1 MERRKRSGRTSG
13 PGLTEGGGL
22 REGVTGWRSEGSP
35 SRSQIRG
42 QTGGVPSA
50 RPSRDSDGSF
60 PSSGFGSRNFSRVRD
75 LDPGWKAGEGPRGGG
90 GGEPSAKPRPRPQVR
105 PAGGGGNF
113 RSALGEA
120 RGGSSARRRGRR
132 RLPRPPG
139 EGEADPPWS
148 LPSPLTNSFRILWPR
163 EPEGRTRLG
172 EGRHVGGRTPS
183 RRWGRGR
190 LAARLGVPGARRRA
204 GRAVHA
210 QPGSQAE
217 GRARPTSF
225 QRRGLGRRQRVVEN
239 TALGPWS
246 PFTQRTRA
254 RGGWTP
260 SNAGVSP
267 NWAEAGGLLLV
278 LREGEIILSGHACC
292 EGR

>member
-1 MERRKRSGRTSG
+1 MESPPPVPLATATAAFPAPGSGLGTFLGCGIWILAGRREKGRG
-13 PGLTEGGGL
+13 PG
-22 REGVTGWRSEGSP
+22 
-35 SRSQIRG
+35 
-42 QTGGVPSA
+42 A
-50 RPSRDSDGSF
+50 
-60 PSSGFGSRNFSRVRD
+60 
-75 LDPGWKAGEGPRGGG
+75 
-90 GGEPSAKPRPRPQVR
+90 PSAKPRPRPQVR
-105 PAGGGGNF
+105 PEGGGGNF

-132 RLPRPPG
+132 PLPRPPG

-225 QRRGLGRRQRVVEN
+225 QRRGLGRRQRVVES
-239 TALGPWS
+239 AARGPWS
-246 PFTQRTRA
+246 PYTQRTRA
-254 RGGWTP
+254 KRG
-260 SNAGVSP
+260 AGPPVMPESP
-267 NWAEAGGLLLV
+267 RTGRKLGVCPWFCE
-278 LREGEIILSGHACC
+278 REK
-292 EGR
+292 